1 MPGNRRGARGGGN
14 IRKRKD
20 GRWEARFT
28 IGIDPGTGK
37 DIRKSVYATTQ
48 KEARKKMTEALAS
61 LDQGDYQE
69 PSRMSVGKWLDIWT
83 DEYLGGIK
91 PSTAFIYKEQIRLH
105 IKPAMGAVKLQEL
118 NPHFIQKFYNALGEP
133 TESRPALS
141 AKTVKNIHGIL
152 HKALQQ
158 AVAIGYIRSNPT
170 EFCSLP
176 RIVKK
181 ELSPLDEEQS
191 KAFLQEIQ
199 GQRFE
204 VLFTVTL
211 FTGMREGEAL
221 GLMWNC
227 VNFEDGTILIDKQL
241 QQDKGA
247 NGAYIFTSPKNGK
260 SRTIT
265 PAPWVMQ
272 LLRRHYLQQTEQRLK
287 IGPVWENSGLVF
299 VNEIGGH
306 LAFRTV
312 NKDFKKAVAAIGR
325 PDARFHDLR
334 HSYAVAAIRS
344 GDDIKTVQGNLGH
357 ATAAFTLDV
366 YGHVTERMKQESA
379 NRMENYIKDV
389 LNL

>member
-1 MPGNRRGARGGGN
+1 MPGSKRGARGGGS

-37 DIRKSVYATTQ
+37 DLRKSVYATTQ
-48 KEARKKMTEALAS
+48 KEARKKMTEALAA

-83 DEYLGGIK
+83 EEYLGGIK

-118 NPHFIQKFYNALGEP
+118 NPHFVQRFYNALGEP
-133 TESRPALS
+133 AESRPALS

-181 ELSPLDEEQS
+181 ELTPLDEAQS

-241 QQDKGA
+241 QQDKSA
-247 NGAYIFTSPKNGK
+247 NGTYVFTSPKNGK

-272 LLRRHYLQQTEQRLK
+272 LLRRHHLQQTEQRLK
-287 IGPVWENSGLVF
+287 IGPAWEDSGLVF
-299 VNEIGGH
+299 VNELGGH

-312 NKDFKKAVAAIGR
+312 NKDFKRAVTAIGR

-366 YGHVTERMKQESA
+366 YGHVTERMKHESA
-379 NRMENYIKDV
+379 NRMESYIKSV
-389 LNL
+389 LDL